1 MPKARDNRL
10 RTFPDRRAAA
20 EAARECRTARFPK
33 VVPDTVAGG
42 LNVVRRDTCRGR
54 SVSGTSVSGTSVSST
69 WLCEDPRAGDG
80 RFRFLDTCDW

>member
-10 RTFPDRRAAA
+10 RTFPDREATA
-20 EAARECRTARFPK
+20 EAAKECRTERFPK
-33 VVPDTVAGG
+33 VVPATIAGG
-42 LNVVRRDTCRGR
+42 LNVVHRDTYRGR
-54 SVSGTSVSGTSVSST
+54 SVSGTSVSST

>member
-10 RTFPDRRAAA
+10 RIFPDRQAAAAAA
-20 EAARECRTARFPK
+20 EECRTDRFPK
-33 VVPDTVAGG
+33 VVPDTLAGG
-42 LNVVRRDTCRGR
+42 LNVVRRDTYRGH
-54 SVSGTSVSGTSVSST
+54 SVSST